1 MHELQATLR
10 YMIALGVCLIAV
22 ASAALVFDH
31 RSPERAL
38 WLAVLA
44 PAVVGSVV
52 AGVSYHSMH
61 VARSTRMRIRSGSVS
76 ALAPFDVLL
85 ELAGEA
91 IVTADDSGTIVHFN
105 RSAESIF
112 GRDATHAVGRSLDDL
127 LPSAFATIASAA
139 ERRVSTATYFDRLPN
154 RFELSGRRASGDV
167 LVVEGAASRMQMG
180 DRQLITAVLRDVTEY
195 RARDRREHLLAETAT
210 RLSPRLAYGEQ
221 LSAVAQ
227 LAMAEIGDW
236 AILDVLEE
244 PDSGEIG
251 EEGAPRMLRVTSS
264 PRDSRLES
272 DLWELEAAPARWTGQ
287 DPAMEALRTGKHL
300 YVPSVSTA
308 WIDER
313 YGDESARQLLRRLA
327 PRSLI
332 VVPLVVDARAIGAL
346 TIGIGGERTATEE
359 DLVLAQ
365 LLADRAA
372 SAIEVTRLFRR
383 VQRSTAARD
392 AVLSVVSHDLVGA
405 LGVVTM
411 NARRLRDD
419 ADERHRHL
427 CENILGSAE
436 MMHRLTLDLVDFSAI
451 EMRRLA
457 VAPVRHAL
465 GDVVASA
472 RGLFDP
478 RAAAANVHLDWADMG
493 SLPEVQL
500 DPPRIL
506 QVLSN
511 ILDNALKF
519 TPAGGRIEV
528 AARVERQEVVV
539 SVRDTGAGVSP
550 DELPHVFERFW
561 RANAMRGTRGQG
573 LGLAIVR
580 GVVLAHGGRVWM
592 DSAIGRG
599 STVCFTL
606 PVADPPRTP
615 PADVPA

>member
-1 MHELQATLR
+1 MHALQATLR
-10 YMIALGVCLIAV
+10 YMIALGVCLIAI
-22 ASAALVFDH
+22 ASAALVFDQNA
-31 RSPERAL
+31 PERAL

-44 PAVVGSVV
+44 PALVGSVV
-52 AGVSYHSMH
+52 ASVSYRSMH
-61 VARSTRMRIRSGSVS
+61 VDRSARMRMRSGS
-76 ALAPFDVLL
+76 AAPPAPFDVLL
-85 ELAGEA
+85 DLAGEA
-91 IVTADDSGTIVHFN
+91 IVTADDAGTIVHFN

-112 GRDATHAVGRSLDDL
+112 GRDATHAIGRPLDDL

-139 ERRVSTATYFDRLPN
+139 ERRAPEPTYFDRLPN
-154 RFELSGRRASGDV
+154 RFELSGHRASGEA
-167 LVVEGAASRMQMG
+167 LIVEGAASRMMMG
-180 DRQLITAVLRDVTEY
+180 DRQLLTAVLRDVTEH

-210 RLSPRLAYGEQ
+210 RLSPRLGYDEQ

-244 PDSGEIG
+244 RDSGEPG
-251 EEGAPRMLRVTSS
+251 DEGMPRLVRVTSS
-264 PRDSRLES
+264 PMDSRLEGA
-272 DLWELEAAPARWTGQ
+272 LWELEAAPARWAGK
-287 DPAMEALRTGKHL
+287 DPAMEAIRTGKHL
-300 YVPSVSTA
+300 YVPFVSTA

-332 VVPLVVDARAIGAL
+332 VVPLLVDARAIGAL
-346 TIGIGGERTATEE
+346 TIGIGGDRAASEE

-372 SAIEVTRLFRR
+372 SAIEATRLFRR

-392 AVLSVVSHDLVGA
+392 AVLSVVSHDLVGT
-405 LGVVTM
+405 LGGVTM
-411 NARRLRDD
+411 NARRLRDES
-419 ADERHRHL
+419 DERHRQL
-427 CENILGSAE
+427 CENILSGAE
-436 MMHRLTLDLVDFSAI
+436 MMHRLMLDLVDFSAI

-457 VAPVRHAL
+457 VAPMRHAL
-465 GDVVASA
+465 ADVVASA
-472 RGLFDP
+472 RRLFDP
-478 RAAAANVHLDWADMG
+478 RAAAANVHVDWADME

-511 ILDNALKF
+511 ILDNAFKF
-519 TPAGGRIEV
+519 TPSGGRIEV
-528 AARVERQEVVV
+528 GARVEGREVVV
-539 SVRDTGAGVSP
+539 SISDTGPGVSA

-561 RANAMRGTRGQG
+561 RANATRRTRGQG

-606 PVADPPRTP
+606 PVSEPARTP
-615 PADVPA
+615 PAGVPA